1 MSVAQLPEVIVPNP
15 AFRSK
20 VQEISGE
27 RVSDCFQCE
36 KCTNGCP
43 LVFAMDIAP
52 HKIIRSVH
60 LGLKDAVLNS
70 HTIWVCVSCETC
82 TTRCPNNIDIAHV
95 MDSLRQICQRE
106 GVKPAQPNIP
116 LFHKIF
122 LASVKRFGR
131 VHEGEMATTY
141 MLKAGGIEEL
151 RGMADMGLDMV
162 KTGGLKELF
171 GMAGIGLDMY
181 RKGKL
186 QLLPHFPNR
195 QVKKIFRATETKGN

>member
-1 MSVAQLPEVIVPNP
+1 MSVAQLPGVIVPKP
-15 AFRSK
+15 SFRSK
-20 VQEISGE
+20 VEEISGE

-60 LGLKDAVLNS
+60 LGLEDVVLKS
-70 HTIWVCVSCETC
+70 DTIWVCVSCETC

-95 MDSLRQICQRE
+95 MDSLRQISQRE
-106 GVKPAQPNIP
+106 GVEPSQPNIP

-131 VHEGEMATTY
+131 VHEGEIATTY
-141 MLKAGGIEEL
+141 MLKAGGLQEL
-151 RGMADMGLDMV
+151 RDMADMGLDMV
-162 KTGGLKELF
+162 KTGGLKELLS
-171 GMAGIGLDMY
+171 MAGMGLDMY
-181 RKGKL
+181 KKGKL
-186 QLLPHFPNR
+186 QLLPHFPNK
-195 QVKKIFRATETKGN
+195 QVRDIFRDTETKGQ